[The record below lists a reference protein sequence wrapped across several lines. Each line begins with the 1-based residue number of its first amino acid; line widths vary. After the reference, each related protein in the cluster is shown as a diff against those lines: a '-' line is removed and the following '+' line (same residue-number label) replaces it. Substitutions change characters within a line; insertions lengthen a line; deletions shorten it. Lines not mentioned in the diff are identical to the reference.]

1 MAISL
6 DIFCFLPGGDGDE
19 GLEVYA
25 LEQGLGVSRYS
36 WNERGS
42 GLRSDAIETMV
53 RILGGSS
60 LWLTAVDIL
69 GGNRDGNAISVGVQ
83 KDVKLRC

>member
-1 MAISL
+1 M
-6 DIFCFLPGGDGDE
+6 PGGDGDE
-19 GLEVYA
+19 GLDVYA
-25 LEQGLGVSRYS
+25 LEQGLEVSRYS

-69 GGNRDGNAISVGVQ
+69 GGNRDGNAISVGFQ

>member
-6 DIFCFLPGGDGDE
+6 HIFCFFPGGDGDE
-19 GLEVYA
+19 GLDVYA

-42 GLRSDAIETMV
+42 GLRSDAIETMM
-53 RILGGSS
+53 RILGRS